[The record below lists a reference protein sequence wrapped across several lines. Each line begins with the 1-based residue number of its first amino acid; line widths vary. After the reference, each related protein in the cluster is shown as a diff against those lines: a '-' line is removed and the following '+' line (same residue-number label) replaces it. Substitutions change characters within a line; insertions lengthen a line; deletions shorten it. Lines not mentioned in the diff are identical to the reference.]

1 MSLKDILAA
10 KAATPAAPKEEA
22 EATQKAS
29 EERAA
34 WNLHDK
40 QSNALGHG
48 QQNQA
53 TGMMS
58 SADVLTAPL
67 ASPARPVTT
76 APLYA
81 PEPFIVGD
89 PNEDPNNIP
98 PEPAAEPQKPGPAGS
113 YRPLRLTKFY
123 KADGTTVLPIDGFF
137 VAKDEEEEEML
148 KHYLTQWDMVE
159 LQEKKKE
166 K

>member
-113 YRPLRLTKFY
+113 YRPLLFAVRLIQ
-123 KADGTTVLPIDGFF
+123 PSQ
-137 VAKDEEEEEML
+137 
-148 KHYLTQWDMVE
+148 YLHRTAILSDASMKC
-159 LQEKKKE
+159 LSRLARLIIRKLLR
-166 K
+166 

>member
-123 KADGTTVLPIDGFF
+123 KAEATNANDEEDEE
-137 VAKDEEEEEML
+137 DEEEEEML